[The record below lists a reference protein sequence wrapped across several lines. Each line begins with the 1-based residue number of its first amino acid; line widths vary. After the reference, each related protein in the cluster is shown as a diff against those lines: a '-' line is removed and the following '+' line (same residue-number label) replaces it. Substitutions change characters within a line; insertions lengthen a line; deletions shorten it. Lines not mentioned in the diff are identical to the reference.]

1 MNKDDFIKTL
11 KTDNISKELKLE
23 CCQFFIDNYPVNADE
38 YHDVRDPFG
47 TVIAQFKTGRKNWT
61 KLDVKIEGG
70 SDKSINFAFEQLV
83 KRVKELEDYEKK

>member
-23 CCQFFIDNYPVNADE
+23 CCQFFIDNYPVMLKQIVN
-38 YHDVRDPFG
+38 PFTG
-47 TVIAQFKTGRKNWT
+47 QFIENWT
-61 KLDVKIEGG
+61 KLDIKFEGG